1 MARTLLKDE
10 LMAMVKQHGFDQVE
24 RQLKQLAT
32 ATQTTSGDVS
42 AGSPS
47 RVKSIRSQPRTR
59 PKPTPSE
66 YVSKLEMPLEKKRGV
81 SELAARFEKKTFLP
95 SFGDI
100 VSFCHS
106 YGVDVPASR
115 TRANAVPRV
124 FRLLVTLE
132 ADEIQRILDERHFSG
147 PSRLG
152 PISDAI
158 RRSGRSAA
166 TLRANKR

>member
-10 LMAMVKQHGFDQVE
+10 LMAMVKEHGFDQVE

-32 ATQTTSGDVS
+32 TERTTSGEFS
-42 AGSPS
+42 TGSPS
-47 RVKSIRSQPRTR
+47 RAKTIQSKPRSR

-66 YVSKLEMPLEKKRGV
+66 YVSKLEIPIEKKRGV

-106 YGVDVPASR
+106 HGVDVPLSR

-124 FRLLVTLE
+124 FKLLVTLE

-166 TLRANKR
+166 RSRAKKR